1 MTWQESC
8 NKHNEEELARMRKH
22 LEEQKQKNANK

>member
-8 NKHNEEELARMRKH
+8 NKHNEEELARMRKF
-22 LEEQKQKNANK
+22 LQQKQQNASGK

>member
-8 NKHNEEELARMRKH
+8 NKHNEEELARMRKYLAEH
-22 LEEQKQKNANK
+22 PHKS